1 MVVARLNM
9 IACSLLRCILLCWG
23 TAAWL
28 LLSYLLWTMHHPMA
42 LLSTMETSSASS
54 LH

>member
-1 MVVARLNM
+1 M
-9 IACSLLRCILLCWG
+9 LCWG